1 MSFLD
6 RFKPHP
12 KWKHADSAV
21 RLASVDELML
31 DDPEQQRALVELA
44 GTDEDV
50 RVRRAAV
57 SRIEGVADLVPLASA
72 ERDEQLRRELTDRLV
87 AIATA
92 PSDSDGDAALALEG
106 LEDQKQLASVAKSSP
121 HETVRTAALGRVHDV
136 RTLSGV
142 ARHAL
147 DPQTALDAVARVPD
161 PAELLNIALKT
172 EHKDAG
178 LAALERITAAGP
190 SGEVRTT
197 LELAATRAKNKS
209 VAKRARTMLQ
219 TIEEA
224 AAAERAALEQWRQR
238 VALVL
243 ARVEA
248 LAAAPVGADTS
259 VQLANAEADWLEL
272 AGSGTFAVD
281 PDTNARFGALV
292 TDAHGAIE
300 RFEQE
305 RAERRAAEERRV
317 SLRAAKQELCERVE
331 ALRGEDTLEAIDK
344 ARGEWEGLLNRAADA
359 DQDAPVVDESDAELH
374 SRFEDACRRA
384 AERQANRQAVAQIGQ
399 RLDALSREAERI
411 ASAGSVEPVD
421 HIEPAQWEP
430 SADAVQGERTGE
442 PVKTEP
448 VGEPINQAAW
458 GQIAAEWTSL
468 IGKAED
474 LAPPIAQRFADA
486 ERKMAERAAER
497 RAAEERVARQHVQ
510 RIEQLIERAQTR
522 AAAEDLTLREADR
535 IGRDLRSAMEAPA
548 GPLAENNHERHTLI
562 ERLKGA
568 LAVVTP
574 RLQDLREMD
583 EWKRFANAAVQ
594 EELIARTEALRTKYH
609 FEADG
614 APSTEDIEKAARELH
629 EIQERWKQVA
639 EAPRAQAQALWHRYR
654 QAADPI
660 QARAREFFAARSE
673 ERKGNLDRKL
683 ALIERAE
690 ALADSTDWI
699 KTADQLKKLQHEW
712 QLIGAVPRNDTRAT
726 WKRFREA
733 CDKFFSRRNADLA
746 ERKETWSAN
755 LAKKEALC
763 ARAEELSASREW
775 DRAAAEIRRLQSEWK
790 TIGPVRRNKSEGIWQ
805 RFRTGCDAFFERF
818 KRRDAIDLEA
828 KQADREALLS
838 ELESLA
844 EPPSAASPEPTPAN
858 LLERVRSLRT
868 RWNQTSSVVRQGA
881 DPLSERFVD
890 ALERVMLTHP
900 DQFRGTELD
909 VDASR
914 QKMEKLVAKVEGFL
928 SDAAPTPS
936 NSSQALA
943 DMLREALAS
952 NTIGG
957 RGSDEARWRA
967 MGDDVRQAQASWSR
981 LGPVPG
987 QTGRELTERFHRACN
1002 RFFDQYRRRVPPQQ
1016 QGGGRRKEL
1025 QAR

>member
-6 RFKPHP
+6 RFKPNP
-12 KWKHADSAV
+12 KWKHADPTVRAAAV
-21 RLASVDELML
+21 AELMI

-57 SRIEGVADLVPLASA
+57 ARVDTVTDLVQLAAA

-87 AIATA
+87 AVATA
-92 PSDSDGDAALALEG
+92 PSDSDGDAALALGG
-106 LEDQKQLASVAKSSP
+106 LTDQKQLSSVAKSSP
-121 HETVRTAALGRVHDV
+121 HETVRAAALGRVHDV
-136 RTLSGV
+136 RTLSSI

-147 DPQTALDAVARVPD
+147 DPQTALEAVARVPD

-178 LAALERITAAGP
+178 VAALERLTDGA
-190 SGEVRTT
+190 STDVRST
-197 LELAATRAKNKS
+197 LEIAASRAKNKS
-209 VAKRARTMLQ
+209 VAKRARTMVQ
-219 TIEEA
+219 SIDDA

-238 VALVL
+238 VASVL

-248 LAAAPVGADTS
+248 LAAAPVVTDTR
-259 VQLANAEADWLEL
+259 VQLAHAESDWLEL

-281 PDTNARFGALV
+281 PETNARFGALV
-292 TDAHGAIE
+292 TEAHVAIE
-300 RFEQE
+300 RFDQAQ
-305 RAERRAAEERRV
+305 AERRAAEERRAN
-317 SLRAAKQELCERVE
+317 LRAAKHELCDRVE
-331 ALRGEDTLEAIDK
+331 ALRGADTLEALDQ
-344 ARGEWEGLLNRAADA
+344 ARGEWEGLVNRADATEPATVDVSDA
-359 DQDAPVVDESDAELH
+359 DLH
-374 SRFEDACRRA
+374 ARFADACRRTT
-384 AERQANRQAVAQIGQ
+384 ERHANRQAMTQTRE
-399 RLDALSREAERI
+399 RLGVLSQEAERI
-411 ASAGSVEPVD
+411 ASTDPLED
-421 HIEPAQWEP
+421 E
-430 SADAVQGERTGE
+430 
-442 PVKTEP
+442 
-448 VGEPINQAAW
+448 AW
-458 GQIAAEWTSL
+458 KQVSAEWTSL
-468 IGKAED
+468 VDKAED
-474 LAPPIAQRFADA
+474 LDPSIPQRFVDA
-486 ERKMAERAAER
+486 QSKLEQHAAER
-497 RAAEERVARQHVQ
+497 RAAEERAVRQQVQ
-510 RIEQLIERAQTR
+510 RIEQLIERAQGR
-522 AAAEDLTLREADR
+522 VAAEDLTLREADR
-535 IGRDLRSAMEAPA
+535 IARDLRVAMDAPAPA
-548 GPLAENNHERHTLI
+548 GVGDSERQSLA
-562 ERLKGA
+562 ERLKATLGT
-568 LAVVTP
+568 VTP
-574 RLQDLREMD
+574 RLHDLREMD

-594 EELIARTEALRTKYH
+594 EELIARTEALRAKYH

-614 APSTEDIEKAARELH
+614 APSTDDIEKAARELH

-660 QARAREFFAARSE
+660 QTRAREFFAARSE
-673 ERKGNLDRKL
+673 ERKTNFERKL
-683 ALIERAE
+683 VLIERAE

-699 KTADQLKKLQHEW
+699 KTADELKKLQHEW

-726 WKRFREA
+726 WKRFRDA
-733 CDKFFSRRNADLA
+733 CDKFFTRRNADLA

-763 ARAEELSASREW
+763 ARAEELAASRDW
-775 DRAAAEIRRLQSEWK
+775 DRAASEIRRLQSEWK
-790 TIGPVRRNKSEGIWQ
+790 TVGPVRRNKSEAIWQ
-805 RFRTGCDAFFERF
+805 RFRTACDTFFERF

-828 KQADREALLS
+828 KQADREALLG

-844 EPPSAASPEPTPAN
+844 QPSAGDTPEPTPSD

-914 QKMEKLVAKVEGFL
+914 QKMEKLIAKVEGFL
-928 SDAAPTPS
+928 SDAAPAPS

-1002 RFFDQYRRRVPPQQ
+1002 RFNDQYRRRVPPQQ
-1016 QGGGRRKEL
+1016 QTSGRRKEL
-1025 QAR
+1025 QTR

>member
-6 RFKPHP
+6 RFKPNP
-12 KWKHADSAV
+12 KWKHTDPTVRAAAV
-21 RLASVDELML
+21 AELML

-50 RVRRAAV
+50 RVRRAALARV
-57 SRIEGVADLVPLASA
+57 DAVPDLVQIAAA
-72 ERDEQLRRELTDRLV
+72 ERDDQLRREVTDRLV
-87 AIATA
+87 AVATA
-92 PSDSDGDAALALEG
+92 PADADGDAALALTG
-106 LEDQKQLASVAKSSP
+106 LDDQKQLAVVAKSSP

-136 RTLSGV
+136 RTLSSV

-147 DPQTALDAVARVPD
+147 DPQTALEATARIAD
-161 PAELLNIALKT
+161 PAELLNIALKSD
-172 EHKDAG
+172 HKDAG
-178 LAALERITAAGP
+178 LAALERITTGGAP
-190 SGEVRTT
+190 GEVRNT

-219 TIEEA
+219 NIEETE
-224 AAAERAALEQWRQR
+224 AAERAALEQWRQR
-238 VALVL
+238 VASVL

-248 LAAAPVGADTS
+248 LAAAPVGADTR
-259 VQLANAEADWLEL
+259 VQLADAESEWLEL

-292 TDAHGAIE
+292 TEAHGAIE
-300 RFEQE
+300 RFDQEQ
-305 RAERRAAEERRV
+305 AERRAAEERRAGM
-317 SLRAAKQELCERVE
+317 RAAKHELCERVE
-331 ALRGEDTLEAIDK
+331 ALRGEDALEALDK
-344 ARGEWEGLLNRAADA
+344 ARGEWEGLVSRVEDTESGPIDPSDA
-359 DQDAPVVDESDAELH
+359 DLHARFVDV
-374 SRFEDACRRA
+374 CRRA
-384 AERQANRQAVAQIGQ
+384 ADRHTNRQALAQVRD
-399 RLDALSREAERI
+399 RLDTLSQEAERL
-411 ASAGSVEPVD
+411 ASTGHVEPV
-421 HIEPAQWEP
+421 E
-430 SADAVQGERTGE
+430 SADASESVTGERTEGDRMKE
-442 PVKTEP
+442 
-448 VGEPINQAAW
+448 AAW
-458 GQIAAEWTSL
+458 KQVEAEWASL
-468 IGKAED
+468 IGKTED
-474 LAPPIAQRFADA
+474 LDPAIAQRFADA
-486 ERKMAERAAER
+486 QTRLAQRDAER
-497 RAAEERVARQHVQ
+497 RAADERAARQHVQ
-510 RIEQLIERAQTR
+510 RIEQLVERAQTR

-535 IGRDLRSAMEAPA
+535 IARDLRSAMEAPA
-548 GPLAENNHERHTLI
+548 PPAESDRERHSLI
-562 ERLKGA
+562 ESLKAA

-594 EELIARTEALRTKYH
+594 EELIARTEALRAKYH

-614 APSTEDIEKAARELH
+614 APSTDDIEKAARELH

-673 ERKGNLDRKL
+673 ERKTNLDRKL
-683 ALIERAE
+683 ALIGRAE

-699 KTADQLKKLQHEW
+699 KTADELKKLQHEW

-726 WKRFREA
+726 WKRFRDA
-733 CDKFFSRRNADLA
+733 CDKFFTRRNADLA

-763 ARAEELSASREW
+763 ARAEALSISREW

-790 TIGPVRRNKSEGIWQ
+790 TIGPVRRNKSEVIWQ
-805 RFRTGCDAFFERF
+805 RFRTACDTFFDRF

-828 KQADREALLS
+828 KQADREALLG

-844 EPPSAASPEPTPAN
+844 QPRAADAPEPTPSD

-890 ALERVMLTHP
+890 ALERVILTHP
-900 DQFRGTELD
+900 EQFRGTELD

-914 QKMEKLVAKVEGFL
+914 QKMEKLIAKVEGFL
-928 SDAAPTPS
+928 SEAAPAPS

-987 QTGRELTERFHRACN
+987 QTGRELAERFHRACN
-1002 RFFDQYRRRVPPQQ
+1002 RFLDQYRRRVPPQQ

>member
-12 KWKHADSAV
+12 KWKHADPAV
-21 RLASVDELML
+21 RAAAVAELMV

-50 RVRRAAV
+50 RVRRAAATRVDVV
-57 SRIEGVADLVPLASA
+57 SDLVQLATA

-92 PSDSDGDAALALEG
+92 PADSDGDASLALAG

-121 HETVRTAALGRVHDV
+121 HETVRTAALGRVHDM
-136 RTLSGV
+136 RTLGSV
-142 ARHAL
+142 ARHAV
-147 DPQTALDAVARVPD
+147 DPQTALEAVTRVPD

-178 LAALERITAAGP
+178 LVALERLTAGSS
-190 SGEVRTT
+190 SGDARNT
-197 LELAATRAKNKS
+197 LEMVAARAKNKS
-209 VAKRARTMLQ
+209 VSKRARTMLQ
-219 TIEEA
+219 SLAEA
-224 AAAERAALEQWRQR
+224 EATERAALEQWRQR
-238 VALVL
+238 VASVL

-248 LAAAPVGADTS
+248 LAAAAVVADTR
-259 VQLANAEADWLEL
+259 VHLANAESDWLEL

-292 TDAHGAIE
+292 TEAHGAIE
-300 RFEQE
+300 RYDREQT
-305 RAERRAAEERRV
+305 ARRAAEERRA
-317 SLRAAKQELCERVE
+317 SLRATKQELCERVE
-331 ALRGEDTLEAIDK
+331 AIRGEETLDALDK
-344 ARGEWEGLLNRAADA
+344 ARADWEGLLGGAEGTASSDA
-359 DQDAPVVDESDAELH
+359 DVHA
-374 SRFEDACRRA
+374 RFEDACRRA
-384 AERQANRQAVAQIGQ
+384 SERHANRLALAETSK
-399 RLDALSREAERI
+399 RLEALSLDAERI
-411 ASAGSVEPVD
+411 ASAEPVD
-421 HIEPAQWEP
+421 EE
-430 SADAVQGERTGE
+430 
-442 PVKTEP
+442 
-448 VGEPINQAAW
+448 AW
-458 GQIAAEWTSL
+458 KSVANEWASL
-468 IGKAED
+468 IDKVEELDPAVS
-474 LAPPIAQRFADA
+474 QRFADA
-486 ERKMAERAAER
+486 QGKLEQMAAER
-497 RAAEERVARQHVQ
+497 RAAEERASRQHLQ
-510 RIEQLIERAQTR
+510 RIEQLIERAHTR
-522 AAAEDLTLREADR
+522 AAAEDLTLRESDR
-535 IGRDLRSAMEAPA
+535 IARDLRSAIEAPVPA
-548 GPLAENNHERHTLI
+548 SESERDRHALL

-568 LAVVTP
+568 LNAVTP

-609 FEADG
+609 FETDG
-614 APSTEDIEKAARELH
+614 APSTDDIEKAARELH

-673 ERKGNLDRKL
+673 ERKTNLDRKL

-699 KTADQLKKLQHEW
+699 KTADELKKLQHEW
-712 QLIGAVPRNDTRAT
+712 QLIGPVPRNDTRAT
-726 WKRFREA
+726 WKRFRDA
-733 CDKFFSRRNADLA
+733 CDKFFTRRNADLA

-763 ARAEELSASREW
+763 VRAEELAASREW

-790 TIGPVRRNKSEGIWQ
+790 TIGPVRRNKSEAIWH
-805 RFRTGCDAFFERF
+805 RFRTACDTFFERF

-828 KQADREALLS
+828 KQADRESLLG

-844 EPPSAASPEPTPAN
+844 QPATGETPEPTPSD

-914 QKMEKLVAKVEGFL
+914 QKMEKLIVKVEGFL
-928 SDAAPTPS
+928 SDVAPAPS

-943 DMLREALAS
+943 AMLREALAS

-957 RGSDEARWRA
+957 RGSDESRWRA
-967 MGDDVRQAQASWSR
+967 MGEDVRQAQASWSR

-1016 QGGGRRKEL
+1016 QTGGRRKEL